1 MQLKKEELPL
11 KKLALNVGQVQGL
24 PRNPRFIRDERFEA
38 LKKSIASSQDILQLR
53 PLIVYPHKSSFVV
66 VCGNMRLRA
75 MQELGFESAPVL
87 VLPEEITGSKLR
99 EIAIKDN
106 LSFGSDDFDALA
118 NEWDMDELNAWGFE
132 MLSSDEEEKE
142 EIKED
147 DSAEVIE
154 ETKISV
160 SVRNEDLDEVLSY
173 LIDRGCQCVVKK
185 KKR

>member
-1 MQLKKEELPL
+1 
-11 KKLALNVGQVQGL
+11 
-24 PRNPRFIRDERFEA
+24 
-38 LKKSIASSQDILQLR
+38 
-53 PLIVYPHKSSFVV
+53 
-66 VCGNMRLRA
+66 

-106 LSFGSDDFDALA
+106 LSFGSDDFEALA

-132 MLSSDEEEKE
+132 MFSSDEDEKE
-142 EIKED
+142 EVKED
-147 DSAEVIE
+147 DSSEVSE